1 MSIIKRSLTK
11 SEMLSHLARAEKMVA
26 AGVKI
31 QIREEWREVS
41 RPRQDPRHRGRWG
54 GLATFAF
61 DLTTGRAGYV
71 ISVRLVGRALG
82 TLLDCRLTTSWD
94 DYIVLAS
101 FNDEGD
107 SICRLGLL
115 EYPRDQVLNLRL
127 QNSLRFQRGQMI
139 EGVILATGVNPIPE
153 AYRHG
158 QIVPIG
164 LAFLDQN
171 ENQIRETADLFVDRL
186 WKPKHKFAPRKT
198 GLFDRGELSPPRA
211 GYHPEGF
218 ELAAS
223 AQKFGKRNMTSN
235 KTSPAASRWTGML
248 VDWNLLNEANNYSCF
263 QTG

>member
-11 SEMLSHLARAEKMVA
+11 SEMAAHLARAERMVA

-31 QIREEWREVS
+31 QIREEWREA
-41 RPRQDPRHRGRWG
+41 RALDKTLDIAFGG

-61 DLTTGRAGYV
+61 DLTAGRAGYV
-71 ISVRLVGRALG
+71 ISVRLVGQALG

-115 EYPRDQVLNLRL
+115 EYPRDQVLNPRL

-153 AYRHG
+153 SYRHG

-186 WKPKHKFAPRKT
+186 WKPKPKFSPRKT
-198 GLFDRGELSPPRA
+198 GLFDRGRVAPTQEPVTTQEDSSLPQVPKN
-211 GYHPEGF
+211 
-218 ELAAS
+218 LA
-223 AQKFGKRNMTSN
+223 KGT
-235 KTSPAASRWTGML
+235 
-248 VDWNLLNEANNYSCF
+248 
-263 QTG
+263 